1 MVVRRFT
8 ALLLAVVTVTV
19 LGGAALAGE
28 AATTGPAPEAA
39 PAAATPQKAPEAR
52 PLSLEDAIGLA
63 IHNNPSVEIANQQ
76 IKANVG
82 VVTQA
87 TSAAFP
93 KVNVTTT
100 RTTPVNQPAFSFRSQ
115 GTSWETDFSLTQT
128 LYSWGAVGKGM
139 QAARELLD
147 SSRGVYVRTQDQVA
161 FATRQVYYGVLSA
174 QEGVKV
180 QYEILAAAQEQ
191 QRIARLRQE
200 AGIAPLYDV
209 LSAEA
214 RVARVQ
220 QQVATA
226 EGAMNIAWANL
237 SRTLGCE
244 IATDT
249 ALTSTRL
256 ETAKEGVL
264 PELVRSAQA
273 NRPDVKAVEAL
284 VTANEARLAAVRVGK
299 LPTLSGILGYSLV
312 PQATLSIDSGTE
324 ITVSQNS
331 GFVAL
336 AANWD
341 LYDGGLVFGQTVS
354 AEAQLE
360 QSRQALRQLQLEVE
374 SQVKNA
380 YYVIET
386 TKAQIT
392 AAQKEVEQATEAKRI
407 ADVRY
412 REGVSTSVEVLDAQ
426 QTLGDAKNRLNSA
439 IFNFNVAIAELD
451 LAAGRSVTQA
461 LPPGPRER

>member
-1 MVVRRFT
+1 MVVRRFA
-8 ALLLAVVTVTV
+8 ALILVVAVAW
-19 LGGAALAGE
+19 LGGAVLAGE
-28 AATTGPAPEAA
+28 AAATAPTPEKA
-39 PAAATPQKAPEAR
+39 PAGKA
-52 PLSLEDAIGLA
+52 LTLEDAIGLA
-63 IHNNPSVEIANQQ
+63 LRNNPSVEIANQQ
-76 IKANVG
+76 IKENVG

-100 RTTPVNQPAFSFRSQ
+100 RTTPVNQPAFSFQ
-115 GTSWETDFSLTQT
+115 GQGISWETSFSLTQI
-128 LYSWGAVGKGM
+128 LYSWGAVGKVM
-139 QAARELLD
+139 EAARELLD

-226 EGAMNIAWANL
+226 EGSLNIAWANL

-244 IATDT
+244 VATDT
-249 ALTSTRL
+249 VLTSTRL
-256 ETAKEGVL
+256 ETAKEAIL

-273 NRPDVKAVEAL
+273 NRPDVKAAEAL

-299 LPTLSGILGYSLV
+299 RPALSGIISYSLL
-312 PQATLSIDSGTE
+312 PQATVSIDSGTE

-341 LYDGGLVFGQTVS
+341 LYDGGFVFGQTVS
-354 AEAQLE
+354 AEARLE

-374 SQVKNA
+374 SQVKNS
-380 YYVIET
+380 YYAIET
-386 TKAQIT
+386 TKAQII

-426 QTLGDAKNRLNSA
+426 QTLGDAKNRLNLA
-439 IFNFNVAIAELD
+439 IFNFNVALAELD
-451 LAAGRSVTQA
+451 LAAGRSLTQA
-461 LPPGPRER
+461 LPPGPRKQ